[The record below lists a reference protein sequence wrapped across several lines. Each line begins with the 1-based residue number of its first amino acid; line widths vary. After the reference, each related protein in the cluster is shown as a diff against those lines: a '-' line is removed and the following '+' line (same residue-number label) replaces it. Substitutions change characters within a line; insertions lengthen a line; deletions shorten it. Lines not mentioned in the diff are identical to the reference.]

1 MTTETQE
8 PEKLK
13 TGCPWCGLTLRVG
26 RDKKQRPFWRCW
38 RCEVRCFGTE
48 TTMERFERDGWIWS
62 GERPLK
68 AFRAWLMRLLKDLRL
83 ESKKEK

>member
-1 MTTETQE
+1 MDKETQE
-8 PEKLK
+8 PKKLK

-48 TTMERFERDGWIWS
+48 TTLERFEGDGWIWS
-62 GERPLK
+62 GERPLEAVK
-68 AFRAWLMRLLKDLRL
+68 AWLRRLGDEIGLKP
-83 ESKKEK
+83 KKGK